1 MANFIEMITYSD
13 GTNFLKKHMFSK
25 SLSSDKTKMTIKW
38 NCWPQAVPYSY
49 SYSGKKKTGYYSGGT
64 ASSPGGIYRSDDLS
78 KKITR
83 KGIFEGV
90 KTVSIKYRK
99 NGGTWTTITPDS
111 YDSHI
116 IKLSSKKNGDKFE
129 IKVTYAL
136 CTMGFPHRWYPF
148 MWFGN
153 QDQVPKKYKKTK
165 SGKSKYFT
173 DAKPYFPGTSYPCV
187 PEAWKPESPYSYT
200 WTEPESKKNWSKI
213 YGKEEQDYSTWVSK
227 YSCEYNTKHLS
238 TESWTSEAGNVP
250 QLTRKSS
257 YFIYHRTFTDSFT
270 TSDILERP
278 LPIVDPDKPIVEC
291 VPAHGESGIVKVS
304 YNHSGG
310 EDGTIVLYGS
320 QKILDKPIGLLT
332 PQVITGKV
340 AEADAI
346 DGSTVQFNVNFVE
359 TGFVRSKDIRYYAVA
374 KVYDEEYKTYRTAA
388 SCEKDYDKMAQG
400 HYFNEEPPAVTPSL
414 IDSLDTTQT
423 ARVVFDKV
431 DDPDGDSVSYVTYIQ
446 SEYDENNTNEK
457 QFFGGVIDG
466 VKGVDGVQKYALEM
480 DQVSTSY
487 VDIDMTPYEDREKI
501 KVWIESTDNYE
512 NSYYYSSK
520 PVEIIKTKSPSVSI
534 KVEPAHGEKGTLT
547 LTYRHDKGA
556 GGTVELTSYQS
567 DDSSAISGQFKST
580 IKKFE
585 VESLSTT
592 TYLEKTWTVDIDFK
606 KQGFTRSRM
615 IGYWAVA
622 TDEDGKKSST
632 EAPDWLDIPK
642 GHYYNEEPP
651 PVTPSVNQD
660 LLVSKEIAY
669 LSWNESIDPDGDNTT
684 YELFVYDGTNKE
696 QEIFTGPGASGTLWY
711 TKKFTTKDTKYNF
724 SVKDY
729 DNEKLSAWIRT
740 RDEYENSY
748 YYTGNILEFANQGL
762 APYKPLVTTVPAHE
776 EKGDLYINYS
786 HPTGRSGDIYLYAI
800 GEYKDG
806 TRKLVN
812 VFEKIQTTNNKYVT
826 LSSGVN
832 QPYVIDFR
840 KLFGNEPE
848 NRSCE
853 IRYYA
858 VAYTVGFDNVS
869 SESED
874 WEPSTD
880 LFNKWVTGHY
890 YNEEPAAPVITL
902 NEDKTDLHHNAYI
915 SWNKITDPDGDIAK
929 FYVYLNAKTDPNK
942 KEDQF
947 FVGSREDKYLSYT
960 KEYITE
966 NNYLNISLDDFAD
979 DEEFE
984 LWIKSTD
991 GYPNSYYYCSD
1002 ILTFKKL
1009 TYHRP
1014 NVIVSLNNVHGEN
1027 GELTVKYS
1035 HPDYGQED
1043 RDDFSGK
1050 VTIHAYVNDVYAQT
1064 ILEDIDFEH
1073 NETKV
1078 FNIDFASISN
1088 KRSKYISYFV
1098 VAEDN
1103 VAHLLSSDTNSHFA
1117 SSSERFGT
1125 DEDANRHY
1133 YNEEPTRVFPT
1144 TGQPDNDEDR
1154 PFYMFDYLNIEWD
1167 EATDQDNDDIFYNVY
1182 IKSIDANE
1190 PIYNL
1195 DRPFNFSDE
1204 DINKGFNRLYQI
1216 RYNSGTNTYETYR
1229 FNFESNEYIKEDKRD
1244 SSKLGFRITY
1254 KDTEEGWPEPEE
1266 WKGKYGELWVE
1277 TTDGYENSYYR
1288 CSPIYTFTRQK
1299 HEPPNKV
1306 LLQCETAHGEKGNI
1320 SITYTHPEDLNGEV
1334 YLYAYQEGIYKTL
1347 IDTVQMKSG
1356 TTETIE
1362 INFINNFDRSTNI
1375 SYYAIAADTIGIGLK
1390 SDDREPEDISIEE
1403 HATGHYFND
1412 EPPAVNIQLVEDFT
1426 PFNTVRVKWDL
1437 VDDPDRDD
1445 VTYYIYLKCSTSGL
1459 NKNQDYF
1466 YGDGQDREI
1475 ESEGEEH
1482 EGENKSSIGYIDY
1495 YNVYKITPQMQSS
1508 QNYNEGFDINIESFA
1523 EDERLELWIQTR
1535 DDYENSYYW
1544 SGDILVFDKGH
1555 SALPIK
1561 QAYPR
1566 TNTIV
1571 YAKTPRIVIELNE
1584 DSFEQEVLVKWGS
1597 TTYSN
1602 KEHREYFS
1610 DGPHSTTY
1618 SNKENADGTYS
1629 SVANPH
1635 YVVFRPPT
1643 PYTTKHNS
1651 KVPYSVKV
1659 NNTCSTSEEVFYS
1672 YIYRN
1677 FLNDF
1682 SDTKFIPLKSNHLNT
1697 FKEAVND
1704 VRDAYGFETVQYNR
1718 NIQKD
1723 MILDNEDYNSVDS
1736 ALKDVN
1742 DFINNADP
1750 TIDLDDSRTYINL
1763 EDGAIV
1769 GYDSE
1774 TDTDFTEWQ
1783 VLLDLLENM

>member
-1 MANFIEMITYSD
+1 MANFIEMITYDD

-25 SLSSDKTKMTIKW
+25 SLSSDGTKMTIKW

-64 ASSPGGIYRSDDLS
+64 ASSPGGIYRSDDLN
-78 KKITR
+78 KKVTR

-99 NGGTWTTITPDS
+99 NGGTWTTIEPDS

-165 SGKSKYFT
+165 SGSSKYFT

-187 PEAWKPESPYSYT
+187 PKAWKPDSPYSYT

-213 YGKEEQDYSTWVSK
+213 YGQEEQEYSTWVSK
-227 YSCEYNTKHLS
+227 YSCEYNTNHLK

-270 TSDILERP
+270 TSGILERP
-278 LPIVDPDKPIVEC
+278 LPIVEPNKPIVEC
-291 VPAHGESGIVKVS
+291 IPSHGESGIVKVS
-304 YNHSGG
+304 YSHSSG
-310 EDGTIVLYGS
+310 EDGIIELYALQNISGS
-320 QKILDKPIGLLT
+320 SKK
-332 PQVITGKV
+332 KV
-340 AEADAI
+340 GEVNAL
-346 DGSTVQFNVNFVE
+346 DGSTVQFNVNFISQ
-359 TGFVRSKDIRYYAVA
+359 GFIRSKEIRYLAIA
-374 KVYDEEYKTYRTAA
+374 KVYDQEYKTYRTAT
-388 SCEKDYDKMAQG
+388 SCKENYFQMAKG
-400 HYFNEEPPAVTPSL
+400 HYFNEEPPAVNPSL
-414 IDSLDTTQT
+414 VDSLDTTKT
-423 ARVVFDKV
+423 ARITFSGVT
-431 DDPDGDSVSYVTYIQ
+431 DPDKDSVSYTTYIQ
-446 SEYDENNTNEK
+446 SQYDENNTNEK
-457 QFFGGVIDG
+457 QFFGGIVNG
-466 VKGVDGVQKYALEM
+466 EKGVDGIHKYVLEM
-480 DQVSTSY
+480 DQVNTNY
-487 VDIDMTPYEDREKI
+487 VDIDMTPYEDRERL
-501 KVWIESTDNYE
+501 KVWIESTDNYP

-520 PVEIIKTKSPSVSI
+520 PIEIIKTKSPNVSI
-534 KVEPAHGEKGTLT
+534 KVNPVHGEKGTIT
-547 LTYRHDKGA
+547 LTYRHDKGV
-556 GGTVELTSYQS
+556 GGDIELVAYQS
-567 DDSSAISGQFKST
+567 DDPSAISGNFKST
-580 IKKFE
+580 IRNFK
-585 VESLSTT
+585 VNTLIPAIST
-592 TYLEKTWTVDIDFK
+592 LEKTWTIDIDFEK
-606 KQGFTRSRM
+606 EGFTRSRM
-615 IGYWAVA
+615 IGYWAIA

-632 EAPDWLDIPK
+632 EAPDWIDLPK
-642 GHYYNEEPP
+642 GHYFNEEPP

-660 LLVSKEIAY
+660 LLSSKEIAY
-669 LSWNESIDPDGDNTT
+669 LNWDKSIDPDGDSTT
-684 YELFVYDGTNKE
+684 YELFIYDGTNKE
-696 QEIFTGPGASGTLWY
+696 QEIFTGPGANGTLWY
-711 TKKFTTKDTKYNF
+711 TKKITTKDTQYNF

-729 DNEKLSAWIRT
+729 DNDKLSVWIRT
-740 RDEYENSY
+740 KDEYKNSY
-748 YYTGNILEFANQGL
+748 YYSGNILEFANQGL
-762 APYKPLVTTVPAHE
+762 SPYKPLVTTVPAHE
-776 EKGDLYINYS
+776 EYGDLYINYS
-786 HPTGRSGDIYLYAI
+786 HPTGRSGKVYLYAI
-800 GEYKDG
+800 AKYKDG
-806 TRKLVN
+806 TKKLVN
-812 VFEKIQTTNNKYVT
+812 VFEKMDYDSQNDFQVMSN
-826 LSSGVN
+826 GVN
-832 QPYVIDFR
+832 QPYTIDFR
-840 KLFGNEPE
+840 KLFGNEPQ

-858 VAYTVGFDNVS
+858 VAYTVGFDDKS

-874 WEPSTD
+874 WKPNTD
-880 LFNKWVTGHY
+880 LFDKWVTGHY
-890 YNEEPAAPVITL
+890 YNEEPAAPIIVL
-902 NEDKTDLHHNAYI
+902 NDDKTDLHHNAYI
-915 SWNKITDPDGDIAK
+915 EWNKITDPDGDITK
-929 FYVYLNAKTDPNK
+929 YYIYLNAKSDTNK
-942 KEDQF
+942 KEDKF
-947 FVGSREDKYLSYT
+947 FIGSKNDRYLTYT
-960 KEYITE
+960 KEYVTE
-966 NNYLNISLDDFAD
+966 NNCLNISLDDFAD

-991 GYPNSYYYCSD
+991 SYPNSYYYSSD

-1009 TYHRP
+1009 SYHRP
-1014 NVIVSLNNVHGEN
+1014 NVIVSLDDAHGEK
-1027 GELTVKYS
+1027 GKLTIKYS

-1050 VTIHAYVNDVYAQT
+1050 VTIHAYINDVYAQT

-1088 KRSKYISYFV
+1088 KRSKYISYFI

-1125 DEDANRHY
+1125 EEDVNRHY
-1133 YNEEPTRVFPT
+1133 YNEEPTRVFPA
-1144 TGQPDNDEDR
+1144 TGQPDKDEDR

-1182 IKSIDANE
+1182 IKSIDKNE
-1190 PIYNL
+1190 PVHKL

-1204 DINKGFNRLYQI
+1204 DIEKEFNRLYQI
-1216 RYNSGTNTYETYR
+1216 RYNSISEKYETYR
-1229 FNFESNEYIKEDKRD
+1229 FNFEDNEYMKEDKRD
-1244 SSKLGFRITY
+1244 SNTLGFRITY
-1254 KDTEEGWPEPEE
+1254 KDIDEGWPKPED
-1266 WKGKYGELWVE
+1266 WKGKNGELWVE
-1277 TTDGYENSYYR
+1277 TTDGYKNSYYR
-1288 CSPIYTFTRQK
+1288 CSPVYTFVRQK
-1299 HEPPNKV
+1299 HEPPDKV

-1334 YLYAYQEGIYKTL
+1334 SIYGYQEGKFKSLIETL
-1347 IDTVQMKSG
+1347 EMKSG
-1356 TTETIE
+1356 TTETIT
-1362 INFINNFDRSTNI
+1362 IDFINTFDRSTNI
-1375 SYYAIAADTIGIGLK
+1375 SYYAIATDTVGIGLK
-1390 SDDREPEDISIEE
+1390 SDDREPNTIPLSE

-1412 EPPAVNIQLVEDFT
+1412 EPPAVNIKLVEDFT

-1437 VDDPDRDD
+1437 VDDPDKDD

-1459 NKNQDYF
+1459 NKKQEYF
-1466 YGDGQDREI
+1466 YGDGLEDKII
-1475 ESEGEEH
+1475 ESEGEEN
-1482 EGENKSSIGYIDY
+1482 EGENKSSIGIIDY
-1495 YNVYKITPQMQSS
+1495 YNVYKITPQMQTS
-1508 QNYNEGFDINIESFA
+1508 QKYNEGFDINIEAFE
-1523 EDERLELWIQTR
+1523 EDERLEMWIQTR

-1584 DSFEQEVLVKWGS
+1584 DNFDQEVLVKWGN

-1602 KEHREYFS
+1602 KEHRQYFS
-1610 DGPHSTTY
+1610 DKPHSTTY
-1618 SNKENADGTYS
+1618 STVESENGYFT

-1659 NNTCSTSEEVFYS
+1659 NNTCSTSEETFYT
-1672 YIYRN
+1672 YIYKN
-1677 FLNDF
+1677 FFNDF

-1704 VRDAYGFETVQYNR
+1704 VRDAYGFETVSYNR

-1736 ALKDVN
+1736 ALKDIN
-1742 DFINNADP
+1742 DFINNADL

-1763 EDGAIV
+1763 ENGVLI

-1783 VLLDLLENM
+1783 TLLDLLENM